1 MTGLE
6 EGKYYMISQPMNGLS
21 DEEILRVREE
31 VRNKMEQ
38 MGFRFV
44 DSFFTELEDT
54 KNVPIY
60 YLSKSIEKMSQCD
73 VVIFVDGW
81 DKARGCQIEHE
92 VAEKYD
98 LEIRYYNS
106 KTKEANKLLKGGK

>member
-1 MTGLE
+1 
-6 EGKYYMISQPMNGLS
+6 MISQPMRGLS

-44 DSFFTELEDT
+44 DSFFNEFDKETKDV

-73 VVIFVDGW
+73 VVVFVDGW
-81 DKARGCQIEHE
+81 DKARGCQIEHD
-92 VAEKYD
+92 VAEKYE
-98 LEIRYYNS
+98 LEVRYYNL
-106 KTKEANKLLKGGK
+106 KTKEVSIKKEEN